1 MIAQTPEMPYF
12 EVIFTSVRTDGD
24 GGYEAMAI
32 EIEKLA
38 AARRFFR
45 GESAWN
51 ELGITVSYWE

>member
-1 MIAQTPEMPYF
+1 MPYF